1 MSTTRFSPAEELELF
16 CRFCEK
22 ILPAQLD
29 RSIAENGKVVDKS
42 SVFEYYCTKCFK
54 TTVFNGED
62 LIDDVSFKSIDND
75 NLRTYTPRDHY
86 LIGEKLFH
94 SAFKETGTI
103 VGKENSIPVKIMVNF
118 KRNGLKK
125 LVMDL

>member
-1 MSTTRFSPAEELELF
+1 MSTRFSPAEELELF

-42 SVFEYYCTKCFK
+42 SVFEYYCTKCYK
-54 TTVFNGED
+54 TICFNGDD
-62 LIDDVSFKSIDND
+62 LIEETDRKNNNNTD
-75 NLRTYTPRDHY
+75 LRTYSPHDHY
-86 LIGEKLFH
+86 LIGDKLFH
-94 SAFKETGTI
+94 TAFKETGTI
-103 VGKENSIPVKIMVNF
+103 VGKENSIPVKILVVF

>member
-1 MSTTRFSPAEELELF
+1 MTSKFSPAEELELF

-29 RSIAENGKVVDKS
+29 RSIAENGKIVDKS

-54 TTVFNGED
+54 TICISGDDLLDETVR
-62 LIDDVSFKSIDND
+62 KSADSEEA
-75 NLRTYTPRDHY
+75 RPYTPRNHY

-94 SAFKETGTI
+94 SAFKEAGTV
-103 VGKENSIPVKIMVNF
+103 VGKENSTPVKILVLF
-118 KRNGLKK
+118 EKNGLKK